1 MSLIYKIYEAGIKAA
16 KVSPKR
22 ELQDDKFLAYIESK
36 HRAEDIPKFLYKKFN
51 VIKTNLDGRWVFKI
65 QPKNSQTDK
74 VILFLHGGGG
84 MMCPTYLHYKMAER
98 LVKNTG
104 AVMYFPF
111 YPLAPEA
118 TVLDTMAWVKKLYEM
133 ILEQHRPENI
143 TFIGDSAGAFLAAR
157 LCSLTPHKPNGVVMI
172 SPAIGM
178 DKYDSAMQEAEKNDI
193 LLSKSLVD
201 MFAKYWGKGV
211 ALDSPDIDPEYIDYS
226 NFPPV
231 LLYYGTN
238 EMFYPNMHALISNIR
253 KYGVRLEVHEGKA
266 YAMIGQSQDL
276 SRKVAEPYGKF
287 VILQLMKIRIF
298 KNNKFF

>member
-1 MSLIYKIYEAGIKAA
+1 MSLIYKIFETGIKAA

-22 ELQDDKFLAYIESK
+22 DLQDDKFLEYIKTK
-36 HRAEDIPKFLYKKFN
+36 HRATDIPKFLYKKFN
-51 VIKTNLDGRWVFKI
+51 VDKTNLDGRFVFKI
-65 QPKNSQTDK
+65 QPKKLQNDK

-98 LVKNTG
+98 LVKKTG

-133 ILEQHRPENI
+133 ILKKHKSENI

-157 LCSLTPHKPNGVVMI
+157 LCSLTSHKPNGVVMI
-172 SPAIGM
+172 SPALGM
-178 DKYDSAMQEAEKNDI
+178 DKYNSEMAEAEKKDI

-211 ALDSPDIDPEYIDYS
+211 ALDSPDIDVEYIDYS
-226 NFPPV
+226 GFPTTM
-231 LLYYGTN
+231 LYYGTN
-238 EMFYPNMHALISNIR
+238 EMFYPNIGALINNIK
-253 KYGVRLEVHEGKA
+253 KYGVEFEVHEGKGLCHDWA
-266 YAMIGQSQDL
+266 IAGLIPEGRKAIKEMCSFV
-276 SRKVAEPYGKF
+276 SR
-287 VILQLMKIRIF
+287 
-298 KNNKFF
+298 ND